1 MAGAD
6 ESKVER
12 KIGEKNNTSPTE
24 KKYFCTQVC
33 NEDYSHLNGGTV
45 YIFPSEISVD
55 LLKEK
60 RDSQAAGDLLD
71 YMVTSGH
78 NGSEMYGNHHMGS
91 IYEKLL
97 V

>member
-1 MAGAD
+1 M
-6 ESKVER
+6 SITI
-12 KIGEKNNTSPTE
+12 IGGKNNTSQPTRSTSVPRCVMRTILTL
-24 KKYFCTQVC
+24 KR
-33 NEDYSHLNGGTV
+33 GTV

-78 NGSEMYGNHHMGS
+78 RR
-91 IYEKLL
+91 KFK
-97 V
+97 